1 MANKAPAGK
10 ACCRHSSQRG
20 GRCGAPA
27 ELLPAV
33 RTEPREPWE
42 RAALQHEM
50 GVKTRPEHRAL
61 RPRSAASDGCRS
73 TAAKGPKPQT
83 DGAKGSTTAWCT
95 TAEDGEDFHTLN
107 NPELH
112 PNRSV
117 QSVRHRA
124 QGSVHTAQEPEQSSA
139 RGTPQTHTAARRA
152 RSSLTRGYL
161 SPRAPCSGNTPTQSS
176 CPRDTGR
183 TSAPCGQPVSI
194 RGPSLV
200 QHHLPL
206 TREPLRGRMPSSPE
220 RWGPSPGKP
229 AATAQTPPRAPGWRR
244 ALSFTQAKAGPAR
257 TVSNAEEPH
266 PAAGQGGHGVS
277 RAGPPRGAVP
287 ARPGV
292 TAAPSSAARTAN
304 ACRAGAKR
312 VCKRRGSNSS
322 RWRVLRKHSL
332 KYTDKPCRA
341 QILGF
346 FFFFFLYSRNTGG
359 FGLPSFPSTLR
370 REKAENWSRR
380 ALFLLSTAPRDG
392 PRGSEQS
399 SSELCTAPRRANPSG
414 PPPAPLVRAQRP
426 TSRPVLLL
434 KALLLKM

>member
-1 MANKAPAGK
+1 VARLQREDLTESAAEKGTVSSTGQVRNQERPGPASVFYSTRNGNGKMSKGKTETDNEHTFMANKAPAGK

-95 TAEDGEDFHTLN
+95 AAEDGEDFHTLN

-124 QGSVHTAQEPEQSSA
+124 QGSVHTAQEPERGSA

-220 RWGPSPGKP
+220 R
-229 AATAQTPPRAPGWRR
+229 
-244 ALSFTQAKAGPAR
+244 
-257 TVSNAEEPH
+257 
-266 PAAGQGGHGVS
+266 
-277 RAGPPRGAVP
+277 
-287 ARPGV
+287 
-292 TAAPSSAARTAN
+292 
-304 ACRAGAKR
+304 
-312 VCKRRGSNSS
+312 
-322 RWRVLRKHSL
+322 
-332 KYTDKPCRA
+332 
-341 QILGF
+341 
-346 FFFFFLYSRNTGG
+346 
-359 FGLPSFPSTLR
+359 
-370 REKAENWSRR
+370 
-380 ALFLLSTAPRDG
+380 
-392 PRGSEQS
+392 
-399 SSELCTAPRRANPSG
+399 
-414 PPPAPLVRAQRP
+414 
-426 TSRPVLLL
+426 
-434 KALLLKM
+434 